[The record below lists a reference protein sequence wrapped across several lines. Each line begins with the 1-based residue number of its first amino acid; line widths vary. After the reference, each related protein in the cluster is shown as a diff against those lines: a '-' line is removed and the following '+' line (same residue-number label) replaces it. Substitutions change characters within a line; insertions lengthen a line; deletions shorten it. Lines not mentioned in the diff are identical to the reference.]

1 MSFGVAVQSA
11 IFYVVSCA
19 PCLQAR
25 HHHQSKVRA
34 KKEREEKSRLQAEY
48 PGSYQH
54 PDPFNTNPYWSEEI
68 MMGPHIESKKYNGG
82 ASKNT
87 SQKRLNSSG
96 KETASVAGSTLGG
109 ESTVPGSSPTVVGD
123 DGKLSF
129 STTMSTTLSDDWNR
143 KRYQREDEELWGD
156 GSPRTGHKLMD
167 AIKHAGSSAGRLLE
181 ASLGMEH
188 KEITEEDRHNFYFAP
203 KNPPVNDYHPPI
215 VRQRPTHR
223 DANKWMLQP
232 PPAAKIMEG
241 KVPVSR
247 SPSMA
252 SHLSR
257 RTTISDGPDL
267 GRLIHERTVEAKLKS
282 GELPADFGSTPTL
295 TVPAVSRKNTTS
307 THRRQSQRTKR
318 RSLSLESAE
327 AADELKK
334 RRKPRTRFPVTPTYD
349 SSSEEEYVLTSKDSF
364 GPGKGAARRPKLQS
378 ILSSQES
385 EQGSKES
392 VSAKVADDQAS
403 TRSANSPLANISNYP
418 TRAELAQTAANMAP
432 DGEKPQ
438 GQSNLAPAV
447 SV

>member
-11 IFYVVSCA
+11 VFYLVSCA
-19 PCLQAR
+19 PCFQAR
-25 HHHQSKVRA
+25 HHHESKVRA
-34 KKEREEKSRLQAEY
+34 KKEREEKARLQAEY

-82 ASKNT
+82 ASKNA
-87 SQKRLNSSG
+87 SERRLNSSG
-96 KETASVAGSTLGG
+96 KETTSMAGSTVRAD
-109 ESTVPGSSPTVVGD
+109 STTQGSSPTVAVD
-123 DGKLSF
+123 DAKLSF

-143 KRYQREDEELWGD
+143 KRYQREDEELWGHEL
-156 GSPRTGHKLMD
+156 SRTGHKLMD

-188 KEITEEDRHNFYFAP
+188 KPITNEDRHNFYFAP
-203 KNPPVNDYHPPI
+203 RNPPVNDYHPPI
-215 VRQRPTHR
+215 VRQRPAHR

-247 SPSMA
+247 SASLA

-267 GRLIHERTVEAKLKS
+267 GRLIHERTVEAKLRS
-282 GELPADFGSTPTL
+282 GELPTDFESTPTF
-295 TVPAVSRKNTTS
+295 TVPAPRRNTS
-307 THRRQSQRTKR
+307 SSQRRQSQRVTR
-318 RSLSLESAE
+318 RSLSLESSDAS
-327 AADELKK
+327 DEFKK
-334 RRKPRTRFPVTPTYD
+334 RRKPRSRLPVTPDFD
-349 SSSEEEYVLTSKDSF
+349 SSSEEEYVLTSADSF
-364 GPGKGAARRPKLQS
+364 GRGKRAARRPKLQS

-385 EQGSKES
+385 EKGSEET
-392 VSAKVADDQAS
+392 AS
-403 TRSANSPLANISNYP
+403 PLTGISNRPTRSELRRSVTSATPNSEKGQKIQESPLAVP
-418 TRAELAQTAANMAP
+418 TLP
-432 DGEKPQ
+432 
-438 GQSNLAPAV
+438 PAV